1 MRYEQKKNVCFRIRL
16 VKTKFSHCTIIID
29 GMLTRTDTQQKTN
42 HNRVGY
48 NLLVSKGYKMNVLIG
63 LYA

>member
-1 MRYEQKKNVCFRIRL
+1 MWFWIRL

-29 GMLTRTDTQQKTN
+29 CMLTRIDTQKNTN
-42 HNRVGY
+42 LNRVG
-48 NLLVSKGYKMNVLIG
+48 NNVRVSKIYKMDVLIE

>member
-1 MRYEQKKNVCFRIRL
+1 MRYEEKKNVCFWIRL

-29 GMLTRTDTQQKTN
+29 GMMTRTDTQKNTD
-42 HNRVGY
+42 HNRVG
-48 NLLVSKGYKMNVLIG
+48 NNVMVSKVYKMDVLIG